1 MESRPKVRYVPPPDD
16 ALRDLARRI
25 CERTGHPEHAYDMG
39 SFLILI
45 ARMQAN
51 AKNKEAEQAEQAAA
65 SQKEPEEQQKP
76 AEPEKR
82 TPLHGSA
89 PVSIS
94 ASKAHL
100 NFSDLIRRASSGEEH
115 FIVEKR
121 GFPAVAIIS
130 KADYDDLMRER
141 TQRKRGKQAR
151 LRRFRESARA
161 LGEEI
166 EKRGLS
172 EEEALAELEE
182 TRQRLFTARRDRK
195 TPPRRT

>member
-65 SQKEPEEQQKP
+65 GQKEPEEQQKP
-76 AEPEKR
+76 AEPKKR
-82 TPLHGSA
+82 TPLHEST
-89 PVSIS
+89 PVAIS
-94 ASKAHL
+94 ANKAHL
-100 NFSDLIRRASSGEEH
+100 SFSDVIRRASSGVEH

-141 TQRKRGKQAR
+141 KQWKRGKQAR
-151 LRRFRESARA
+151 LKRFRESAQA

-166 EKRGLS
+166 EKWGLS
-172 EEEALAELEE
+172 EEQALAELEE
-182 TRQRLFTARRDRK
+182 TRQRLFDGRYVRK
-195 TPPRRT
+195 PRSRRT